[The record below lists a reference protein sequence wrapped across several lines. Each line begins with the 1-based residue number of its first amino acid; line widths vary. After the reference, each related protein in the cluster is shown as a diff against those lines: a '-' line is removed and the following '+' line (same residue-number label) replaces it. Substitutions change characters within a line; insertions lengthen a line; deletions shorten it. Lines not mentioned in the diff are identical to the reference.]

1 MPSSRRS
8 SGGGRTGRLALGFA
22 AWLAATAL
30 ASRAGSQQLAQ
41 GFAVERFYPSAPG
54 GGWFVMDALDIRGG
68 LGGALSVTGGYALKP
83 LVVSDG
89 AKSLAVVSD
98 EAFTD
103 FSVALTYVRWRV
115 YFGLGVPLL
124 IDGQG
129 GIVENRQFIPPSLN
143 LGSNPDSVN
152 DARVGLDA
160 RLFGGPTGPF
170 RVGLGTQFFF
180 PSGTQSNYDSDG
192 TVRSMLRA
200 LVAGDVGRF
209 GYAGQIG
216 VHVRLLD
223 DAPAPGSAQGSELLF
238 GLAAGP
244 RLALGR
250 SGRTTVVVGP
260 ELYGETAFRAP
271 FSSGGTGVEA
281 LLSGRLEGTRE
292 DGAGFRVRLG
302 TGGGLSP
309 HFGAPE
315 WRIVFGVDLFDVR

>member
-1 MPSSRRS
+1 MPSSRLS
-8 SGGGRTGRLALGFA
+8 TGGGRTGRLALGLA

-89 AKSLAVVSD
+89 AKSIAVVSD

-129 GIVENRQFIPPSLN
+129 GIVENRQFVPPSLN
-143 LGSNPDSVN
+143 LGSNPDSVS

-170 RVGLGTQFFF
+170 RVGLGTQVFF
-180 PSGTQSNYDSDG
+180 PSGTQGNYDSDG
-192 TVRSMLRA
+192 TVRSMFRA

-244 RLALGR
+244 RIAVSG

-260 ELYGETAFRAP
+260 ELYGETAFRSP
-271 FSSGGTGVEA
+271 FSGSGTGVEA